1 MDVKR
6 LSIAALVGVLFTIS
20 AIGQDEDV
28 LLGPEINEACME
40 CAVVYDIRA
49 VTSERQLANTLEEH
63 PLQGPFIKIPLSGD
77 RDAQPEI
84 GAYGSRKMRKQLE
97 RTVYEVIVRF
107 DDDRFRL
114 IEVDDISNLHV
125 GDRVRVNQ
133 NRIEP
138 VDAP

>member
-1 MDVKR
+1 MHVTR
-6 LSIAALVGVLFTIS
+6 LSLAALLGVSF
-20 AIGQDEDV
+20 AMPVIGQDADV
-28 LLGPEINEACME
+28 LLGPEINEACKE

-63 PLQGPFIKIPLSGD
+63 PLQGPYIKFPLSSD
-77 RDAQPEI
+77 PAAQPEV

-114 IEVDDISNLHV
+114 IEVNDISDLQI
-125 GDRVRVNQ
+125 GDRVRVHQ